1 MSKTV
6 TIPYALLLEAYE
18 AATYRAY
25 DDPQTFYTGERPYAK
40 ELVLL
45 LNEFIEEEDKDQDD

>member
-1 MSKTV
+1 MNKTA

-25 DDPQTFYTGERPYAK
+25 DDPQTFYTGERPSAE
-40 ELVLL
+40 ELVLQL
-45 LNEFIEEEDKDQDD
+45 EEFLEEEDKYQRD

>member
-1 MSKTV
+1 M

-25 DDPQTFYTGERPYAK
+25 DDPQTFYTGERPYAVK
-40 ELVLL
+40 LVEQM
-45 LNEFIEEEDKDQDD
+45 NEYMEEEDKYQND

>member
-25 DDPQTFYTGERPYAK
+25 DDPQTFYTGERPYAVK
-40 ELVLL
+40 LVEQM
-45 LNEFIEEEDKDQDD
+45 NEYMEEEDKYQND

>member
-1 MSKTV
+1 M

-25 DDPQTFYTGERPYAK
+25 DDPQTFYTGERPYAE
-40 ELVLL
+40 ELVVKM
-45 LNEFIEEEDKDQDD
+45 NEFIEEEDKYQDD

>member
-1 MSKTV
+1 MRSREA
-6 TIPYALLLEAYE
+6 PSSEGGGDLDDSALW
-18 AATYRAY
+18 AY

-45 LNEFIEEEDKDQDD
+45 LNEFIEEEDKYQDD